1 MKRRQR
7 RELVR
12 RVSDILE
19 ELEPQRYQE
28 VLAIAAARGVA
39 EPGPRESLVE
49 QVFQIIGSLEP
60 QQYHEILELVAMR
73 RPWRPKHTGWVN
85 VLDQTLHAAYAVV
98 VFLPVLAWPSYWTA
112 AISGFVLGGIREF
125 EQFRNWDLRI
135 PMILDRLQDAIF
147 FAVGAVILYH
157 FVAT

>member
-1 MKRRQR
+1 MKRKER

-12 RVSDILE
+12 RVSDIVD

-28 VLAIAAARGVA
+28 VLAMAAARGIGDRGPKETVA
-39 EPGPRESLVE
+39 D
-49 QVFQIIGSLEP
+49 QVFQIIGTLTP
-60 QQYHEILELVAMR
+60 QEFHEILEIVAMR

-85 VLDQTLHAAYAVV
+85 VLDQTLHAVYAVV
-98 VFLPVLAWPSYWTA
+98 VFLPVLVWPSYWTA
-112 AISGFVLGGIREF
+112 GISGFILGGLREF

-135 PMILDRLQDAIF
+135 PMILDRVQDAFF
-147 FAVGAVILYH
+147 FAVGALILYH

>member
-1 MKRRQR
+1 MPR
-7 RELVR
+7 
-12 RVSDILE
+12 
-19 ELEPQRYQE
+19 P
-28 VLAIAAARGVA
+28 RGVA

-60 QQYHEILELVAMR
+60 QEYHEILELVAMR
-73 RPWRPKHTGWVN
+73 RPWWPKHTGWVN
-85 VLDQTLHAAYAVV
+85 VLDQTLHAVYAVV
-98 VFLPVLAWPSYWTA
+98 VFLPVLVWPSYWTA
-112 AISGFVLGGIREF
+112 VISGFILGSIREF

-135 PMILDRLQDAIF
+135 PMILDRLQDACF